1 MENKTPLL
9 TKLIIIFEP
18 LLLIASLTAFYVLKG
33 VMKLPDGLWWFWE
46 ALMVFSVASF
56 LFFLIVFIIALI
68 KKSSRVTY
76 WVPVSFI
83 SCIAFLVL
91 ALLMFTGPSVMQPQ
105 FIETPVEGVEAVLG
119 TNAEVEKVETQTTIL
134 SEETEKKAEINIFK
148 IGDTFKIGDL
158 QFTINSVRTSETDK
172 YSNKPP
178 EKDYVFLFID
188 TTIEN
193 LGNKEA
199 NIYPENNFR
208 LVDKNG
214 RDYSFV
220 WAEGKGKIDG
230 ILAPGRKISGE
241 QSYGIPK
248 DINEYELE
256 VSNREVVGSGVAIVE
271 ISISQ

>member
-18 LLLIASLTAFYVLKG
+18 LLLVGSLIALYFLRGKMALTG
-33 VMKLPDGLWWFWE
+33 ILWLWF
-46 ALMVFSVASF
+46 ALIIFSSASF

-68 KKSSRVTY
+68 KKTSRVTY

-91 ALLMFTGPSVMQPQ
+91 ALLMFTGPSVMQLQ
-105 FIETPVEGVEAVLG
+105 FIETPVEGVEAVLS
-119 TNAEVEKVETQTTIL
+119 TNAEVEKVETQTTTL

-172 YSNKPP
+172 YSNKPS
-178 EKDYVFLFID
+178 EEGYIFLFID

-193 LGNKEA
+193 LSSKEA
-199 NIYPENNFR
+199 YIHPDNNFR

-220 WAEGKGKIDG
+220 WAEGKGSIEG

-248 DINEYELE
+248 EINEYELE
-256 VSNREVVGSGVAIVE
+256 VFNRELPESEVAIVG